1 MNSSARNQ
9 WTGKVVSVHFGA
21 VTAEILVCLNGGA
34 EIVASTTMSSARR
47 LGLESGQAVLVLMKA
62 SMVILA
68 LDFEGYAL
76 SARNQLA
83 GDIIEIKL
91 GDITADVTL
100 KLEGGDLVTA
110 SITRESFQTLGLA
123 VGQSA
128 LALFKSGSV
137 VLATR
142 R

>member
-1 MNSSARNQ
+1 
-9 WTGKVVSVHFGA
+9 
-21 VTAEILVCLNGGA
+21 
-34 EIVASTTMSSARR
+34 MSSARR

-110 SITRESFQTLGLA
+110 SITRESCQTLGLA